1 MENINQEKWSK
12 LIKSDKDAFILDVR
26 TPQECALGILPNAK
40 VLNFMD
46 YDLFI
51 KGLEKLDKEKSYF
64 IYCRSGNRS
73 GKVCMIMSQMGFSK
87 TYNLIGGITEWKGKI
102 EF

>member
-1 MENINQEKWSK
+1 MENINRKWSK

-26 TPQECALGILPNAK
+26 TPQERESLGILPNAK

-73 GKVCMIMSQMGFSK
+73 GKACMIMSQMGFSK
-87 TYNLIGGITEWKGKI
+87 TYNLIGGMIEWKGKI

>member
-51 KGLEKLDKEKSYF
+51 KGLENLTKRNPILFIVEVEIEVAKL
-64 IYCRSGNRS
+64 
-73 GKVCMIMSQMGFSK
+73 V
-87 TYNLIGGITEWKGKI
+87 
-102 EF
+102 

>member
-51 KGLEKLDKEKSYF
+51 KGLEKGDKVFGKSCAVTSF
-64 IYCRSGNRS
+64 RNVTSL
-73 GKVCMIMSQMGFSK
+73 F
-87 TYNLIGGITEWKGKI
+87 L
-102 EF
+102 